1 LEIASFK
8 KREESTMKG
17 IIPKYCPG
25 NPLQPC
31 YWEDEEKGICYRRI
45 CGGLAW
51 PQTLLNRPGFG
62 VIVGEEFNDQ
72 GPNRVPDKEDVVMH
86 VLADV
91 ERANFNEL
99 MSECAGFAQKIWYC
113 SPYDMA
119 VTGLL
124 VQFNQT
130 ERDAGRPYFY
140 PGIAPLIGGDGDLTE
155 IFKYGV
161 ERIKQRNNRGTLI
174 LDAGPRVK
182 VCLQDIPLD
191 PTKLESYPPLV
202 ALCFAVGALDY
213 YQYIHLQADNKPAF
227 AKTDYDVFNPPF
239 EKVGGD

>member
-1 LEIASFK
+1 
-8 KREESTMKG
+8 MKG
-17 IIPKYCPG
+17 IIPKYYPG
-25 NPLQPC
+25 DPLQPG

-51 PQTLLNRPGFG
+51 PQTLVNRPGFG

-72 GPNRVPDKEDVVMH
+72 GPNRVPDKEDVVMY
-86 VLADV
+86 VLGEV
-91 ERANFNEL
+91 ERGKFNEF
-99 MSECAGFAQKIWYC
+99 MGECARLAQTVWYC

-119 VTGLL
+119 ITGLL

-130 ERDAGRPYFY
+130 ERGAGRPYFY
-140 PGIAPLIGGDGDLTE
+140 PRIAPMVSMDGDLTE

-161 ERIKQRNNRGTLI
+161 ERIKHRNNRGGLI
-174 LDAGPRVK
+174 LDDCPQVK
-182 VCLQDIPLD
+182 ICLQDIPLD
-191 PTKLESYPPLV
+191 PTRLENYPALV

-213 YQYIHLQADNKPAF
+213 SPYTHPMAANKPAL

-239 EKVGGD
+239 EKQQGEIDYDPYK

>member
-1 LEIASFK
+1 MK
-8 KREESTMKG
+8 K
-17 IIPKYCPG
+17 IIPRYYPG
-25 NPLQPC
+25 NPREPG

-51 PQTLLNRPGFG
+51 PQTLLNRPGFA
-62 VIVGEEFNDQ
+62 VIVGEEFNDL

-91 ERANFNEL
+91 ERANFNEF
-99 MSECAGFAQKIWYC
+99 MRECAGLAQEILYC

-119 VTGLL
+119 ITGLL
-124 VQFNQT
+124 VQFNRA

-140 PGIAPLIGGDGDLTE
+140 PRIAPLIGGDGDLTE
-155 IFKYGV
+155 ILKYGV
-161 ERIKQRNNRGTLI
+161 ERIKQRNNRGTLV

-182 VCLQDIPLD
+182 VGLQDIPLD
-191 PTKLESYPPLV
+191 PTRLESYPPLV

-213 YQYIHLQADNKPAF
+213 YQYVHPQAENKPVF
-227 AKTDYDVFNPPF
+227 AKTGYAIFNPPF
-239 EKVGGD
+239 ERQPGEIDYDPYK